1 MYILI
6 QTDFTGNQ
14 YGFENVCLEY
24 IQKGSGE
31 IIILFSFH
39 FFLFSEKLFILFIL
53 FSLFLFAIF
62 VL

>member
-39 FFLFSEKLFILFIL
+39 FFLFSEKLFILF
-53 FSLFLFAIF
+53 SLFLFAIF